1 MQIKRDCEL
10 NGIICHII
18 IFPLLCEKNKLVLLS
33 TINVHVDIIIY
44 SVLVYSKIIVSI
56 NLGTLDTGKNW
67 LVWGHMTFNTYKSN
81 NLCFEGLNIH
91 YH

>member
-44 SVLVYSKIIVSI
+44 SVLVYYIQHF
-56 NLGTLDTGKNW
+56 LLDLT
-67 LVWGHMTFNTYKSN
+67 
-81 NLCFEGLNIH
+81 E
-91 YH
+91 